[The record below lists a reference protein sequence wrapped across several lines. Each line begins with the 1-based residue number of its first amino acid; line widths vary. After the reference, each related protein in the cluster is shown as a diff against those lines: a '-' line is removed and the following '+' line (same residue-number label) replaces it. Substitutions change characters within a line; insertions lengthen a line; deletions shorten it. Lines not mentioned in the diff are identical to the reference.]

1 MELRLELWNLLREL
15 NGDGLTIFLTT
26 HYLEEAEELCKDI
39 AIVRDGKIVTQK
51 PTSELIAD
59 GSQPAD
65 RLFGA
70 HARVIAAKRFNGIA
84 LWTLIKR
91 EIIRSLKVINQVI
104 WPPIISTLLYVF
116 IFGLALGSR
125 ISSVQGVSY
134 AQFLIP
140 GLIMLQAIDSSY
152 GECSSSVFQGR
163 FMNSIQE
170 MLIAPMSAY
179 EIVFGYVLGSLA
191 RAYVIAALITA
202 VGVLLVHTW
211 PEHWLLYFVILTMVS
226 VFFSSLGLIFGLMAE
241 KFDHLAVFTTFIIT
255 PLTFVG
261 GVFTSA
267 SMLPAALRNLELF
280 NPIFY
285 TIDAFRYSYTGTS
298 YLPLSISVSAIGV
311 LMVCALAIAL
321 RMTATGYKLRT

>member
-1 MELRLELWNLLREL
+1 M
-15 NGDGLTIFLTT
+15 
-26 HYLEEAEELCKDI
+26 
-39 AIVRDGKIVTQK
+39 IVANER
-51 PTSELIAD
+51 
-59 GSQPAD
+59 
-65 RLFGA
+65 
-70 HARVIAAKRFNGIA
+70 RFNAIG

-91 EIIRSLKVINQVI
+91 EVIRSLKIINQVI

-116 IFGLALGSR
+116 VFGLALGSR
-125 ISSVQGVSY
+125 IQSIQGVSY

-152 GECSSSVFQGR
+152 GECSSAVFQGR

-191 RAYVIAALITA
+191 RTYLIAALITLLGA
-202 VGVLLVHTW
+202 VLVHTW
-211 PEHWLLYFVILTMVS
+211 PSNWLLYLLVLTLVS
-226 VFFSSLGLIFGLMAE
+226 VLFSSMGIVFGLMAE

-267 SMLPAALRNLELF
+267 QMLPPVLRNLELF

-285 TIDAFRYSYTGTS
+285 TIDAFRYSYTGVS
-298 YLPLSISVSAIGV
+298 YLPVPISIGAI
-311 LMVCALAIAL
+311 ALIAAVTLGIAL
-321 RMTATGYKLRT
+321 RMTALGYKLRT